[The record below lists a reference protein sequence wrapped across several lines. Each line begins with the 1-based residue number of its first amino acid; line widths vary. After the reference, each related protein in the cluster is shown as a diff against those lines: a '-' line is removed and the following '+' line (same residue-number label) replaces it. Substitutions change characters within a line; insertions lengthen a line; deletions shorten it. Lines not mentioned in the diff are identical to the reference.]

1 MLVTLIGLS
10 TLCAKAQTTNNTPLN
25 IIGTLQSY
33 IRDNDTNCN
42 LWQTNH
48 IDIWQAAVFQSVNG
62 VPGASAIG
70 NVLGLDL
77 YVDYQ
82 AVATTIDDSAF
93 IIVPSAV
100 TWYESPTSYFSVN
113 NVTNGQVQTMIYGYG
128 SLLVKNAGGIRK
140 FNVA

>member
-1 MLVTLIGLS
+1 MGAVDS
-10 TLCAKAQTTNNTPLN
+10 TGRPIYNASNPWNNA
-25 IIGTLQSY
+25 GE
-33 IRDNDTNCN
+33 
-42 LWQTNH
+42 
-48 IDIWQAAVFQSVNG
+48 AG
-62 VPGASAIG
+62 PGSIKG